1 MPCTTCI
8 GRRVRLEK
16 GPNDILTH
24 NIFKKRRIFNYHVT
38 KFDCTHLN
46 NGRIRINQLF
56 FLDWYNLFL
65 RSSEVYVNLHISIIV
80 CGSYLLTTRKV
91 SLPIFTILLI
101 HTCFRASILTRTQ
114 LFKWHEAF
122 SEDHEAIENLCLASR
137 PSTPPLHKTK
147 ALNHR
152 KFVGAVDKINQ
163 QKPNG
168 KSTKRFIILFH
179 MKIRAN
185 IKKTFIFLFVLVF
198 CNHFDNKNY

>member
-1 MPCTTCI
+1 MGASESI
-8 GRRVRLEK
+8 K
-16 GPNDILTH
+16 
-24 NIFKKRRIFNYHVT
+24 
-38 KFDCTHLN
+38 
-46 NGRIRINQLF
+46 LF

-198 CNHFDNKNY
+198 CNQFDNKNY